1 MFTNNYLYHNL
12 LINPTSLV
20 TYPTFEHQFN
30 KRNSQSF
37 SSSKFEESKINYLGQ
52 VNNKSKAKIISAINL
67 LYDISKKQSFI
78 NQKTKKRNYFK
89 LNFITLTLSA
99 AQMLVSD
106 KLIKKEC
113 LAWWFEYAK
122 KKFGLKSYVWK
133 AERQKNG
140 NLHFHITTNC
150 FISIKDLR
158 NSWNFAQNRVGFLDL
173 FENKFLKID
182 KDYISIFV
190 SENIRVKKML
200 KNQLKEKYNEYLQEV
215 RTYERNS
222 KIDTKAMGVQRQNQE
237 KIDKARNLCKIT
249 SFKKNDRLP
258 STKQFSMNLV
268 NYKLSK

>member
-173 FENKFLKID
+173 FENKFNHRNPNSTDIRIVRNT
-182 KDYISIFV
+182 KDLGIYIAKYIG
-190 SENIRVKKML
+190 
-200 KNQLKEKYNEYLQEV
+200 KEL
-215 RTYERNS
+215 T
-222 KIDTKAMGVQRQNQE
+222 
-237 KIDKARNLCKIT
+237 
-249 SFKKNDRLP
+249 KNDRISGKVWDCSLNLKNVALP
-258 STKQFSMNLV
+258 SSYILNEPYACLFSAT
-268 NYKLSK
+268 